1 MNQLVPLVL
10 FHRALP
16 WKLCS
21 IGTCAFSYKGQECEG
36 KGKGKGGGGVEA
48 KHLQR
53 SSQGH
58 QRSAGGK
65 RCFS

>member
-36 KGKGKGGGGVEA
+36 KGKGKGGGG
-48 KHLQR
+48 
-53 SSQGH
+53 G
-58 QRSAGGK
+58 
-65 RCFS
+65 

>member
-21 IGTCAFSYKGQECEG
+21 IGTCAFSYKGQESEG
-36 KGKGKGGGGVEA
+36 KGKGKGEGGRA
-48 KHLQR
+48 KENRQDNSKL
-53 SSQGH
+53 SY
-58 QRSAGGK
+58 K
-65 RCFS
+65 NCFDTPR